1 MGRYILVMA
10 KGLQGCDSEGN
21 PTTDLK
27 GSGVPQS
34 SQRECWWQVNHVVAA
49 GLTNPFNL
57 VNTAATCVYC

>member
-10 KGLQGCDSEGN
+10 KGPRGCDSEGN
-21 PTTDLK
+21 PTIDFK
-27 GSGVPQS
+27 GSGVPQRS
-34 SQRECWWQVNHVVAA
+34 LKECWLQVNHVVAA